1 MTNGLPLSHYSRQWL
16 GLVAAKAKLLPTR
29 QGERWLLHL
38 TLGNPHAR
46 TVTLHLR
53 WSGVQWQL
61 LSLTNAEDW
70 RTMSQVSWLTCSV
83 PALVTVIVWRVTPY
97 PKRRLAMPKQPIAV
111 ELEAINREGET
122 QVVRDSGLPVH
133 GYSVYLR
140 AMEASELALA
150 TWVAEYDTIGPAY
163 QLAERLSIAL
173 AIPLTVLVPE
183 SLMPV
188 KSESAAT
195 AGAIT
200 TAS

>member
-1 MTNGLPLSHYSRQWL
+1 MF
-16 GLVAAKAKLLPTR
+16 
-29 QGERWLLHL
+29 
-38 TLGNPHAR
+38 
-46 TVTLHLR
+46 
-53 WSGVQWQL
+53 
-61 LSLTNAEDW
+61 
-70 RTMSQVSWLTCSV
+70 
-83 PALVTVIVWRVTPY
+83 
-97 PKRRLAMPKQPIAV
+97 KQPIAV

-122 QVVRDSGLPVH
+122 QVVRDSGLTVH

-140 AMEASELALA
+140 AVEASGLALA

>member
-1 MTNGLPLSHYSRQWL
+1 
-16 GLVAAKAKLLPTR
+16 
-29 QGERWLLHL
+29 
-38 TLGNPHAR
+38 
-46 TVTLHLR
+46 
-53 WSGVQWQL
+53 
-61 LSLTNAEDW
+61 
-70 RTMSQVSWLTCSV
+70 
-83 PALVTVIVWRVTPY
+83 
-97 PKRRLAMPKQPIAV
+97 MPKQPIAV